1 MASMPTTNTAITA
14 AQRIL
19 DAVAEDAKVAELI
32 KVNHPA
38 VRSLNMFNR
47 QNILRTTEVF
57 HTWKQIGRQVLAMH
71 PEVVEETKVATSD
84 SIPTDVLRTLPY
96 MNPMVVYADPP
107 EFKTWLAKGVA
118 HPVTGQTEAKMRLLG
133 FLCYGTTEKLGQNN
147 KGFVANAEQFIL
159 ATNDEDANRFGL
171 LVVFETLDEDGKVVD
186 YEMNS
191 MSVYYGQ
198 TMTLAQVVE
207 DLLDRF
213 HFDAHINRGNPNAR
227 KWMRNVLGTIMGSL
241 FYLCS
246 TTLEAERVPA
256 KGTRHLGRSISRK
269 PLSMFRIGWTT
280 GAALTRYRAQQRTNS
295 TSEQGDIAHQQDP
308 QHRRSHFKLQPCG
321 KGRTERKLIFV
332 SAYWTH
338 RERLGEEG
346 VNTARRVPRVNGKG
360 AAKESTRIALGMK

>member
-14 AQRIL
+14 AQHIL
-19 DAVAEDAKVAELI
+19 SAVGEDAKVAELI

-38 VRSLNMFNR
+38 VKHLNVFNR
-47 QNILRTTEVF
+47 QNILRSTEVF

-118 HPVTGQTEAKMRLLG
+118 HPVTGQMETKMRLLG
-133 FLCYGTTEKLGQNN
+133 FLCYGTTERLGAYQ
-147 KGFVANAEQFIL
+147 GPVVNAEQFIL

-171 LVVFETLDEDGKVVD
+171 LLVFEALDDDGKIID
-186 YEMNS
+186 IEMNS

-198 TMTLAQVVE
+198 TMTLAEVVE

-213 HFDAHINRGNPNAR
+213 HFDANINRGNPNAR
-227 KWMRNVLGTIMGSL
+227 KWMRNVLGTVMGSL

-246 TTLEAERVPA
+246 TTLEAERVPTKA
-256 KGTRHLGRSISRK
+256 TRHLGRSISRK
-269 PLSMFRIGWTT
+269 PLSLYRIGWTT
-280 GAALTRYRAQQRTNS
+280 GAALTRYRAVRSGS
-295 TSEQGDIAHQQDP
+295 TSEQGDLTHQQDP

-321 KGRTERKLIFV
+321 KGLKERKLIFV

-346 VNTARRVPRVNGKG
+346 VNVARRVPRVNGKG
-360 AAKESTRIALGMK
+360 SAKESVRTALGVAK